1 MISKTLNSSAI
12 CGWNLNQWQFTRLQ
26 RQTSWRKSFRC
37 YTSLMFWFMTN
48 VDKHIK
54 QNSKSVTTVNCF
66 SFKLEIKNSSLSHLF
81 QQGPWQAWQRLQ
93 SPSPRPAATT
103 NPCLRLFP
111 GPLIMRVNGVPHL
124 PMQGNE
130 GQSGVPPPP
139 DLPRPRPPTPGDRPP
154 WPTVG
159 GGSDL
164 TTPHHTAPRHMRC
177 RVNRV
182 WHHSKA
188 KYCGESPCDPAA
200 PSWTMI

>member
-1 MISKTLNSSAI
+1 MIAKTLNSSAI

-81 QQGPWQAWQRLQ
+81 HQGPWQAWQSLQ
-93 SPSPRPAATT
+93 SPSPRPPSTT

-130 GQSGVPPPP
+130 GQSGVPQIFPGPG
-139 DLPRPRPPTPGDRPP
+139 LRPRWPTP
-154 WPTVG
+154 
-159 GGSDL
+159 L
-164 TTPHHTAPRHMRC
+164 THSGRWLWPHHTAP
-177 RVNRV
+177 
-182 WHHSKA
+182 HSTA
-188 KYCGESPCDPAA
+188 PHAVQSESGVTPQQSKVLWWITVR
-200 PSWTMI
+200 PSCT